1 MRLALVT
8 CRGTPTND
16 ALAQRSALG
25 IAWEP
30 MTPARALEVLEPG
43 DAALGRLDVLP
54 TLDGMDD
61 GLLALG
67 ALVARG
73 VVVLNEPPAL
83 LAAHD
88 KLLTARALRRHD
100 VPHPW
105 TTHVCG
111 RRPAPRSD
119 RPLVLKP
126 RFGSWGK
133 EVHKCDDAA
142 ALERALDA
150 VRATHW
156 YARHGALVQELVPP
170 QGYDLRI
177 VVAAGRVVGAAYRVA
192 APGEWRTNVALGG
205 VRRPVADPPR
215 AAAALALE
223 AARAVGTDLAG
234 VDLLPDGEGGWVVA
248 ELNGAVEF
256 TQEYAAWGDIF
267 AETAAILAWSARE
280 RLERAA
286 SSEPSSEPETAPRHA
301 ATLLPARR
309 RSSAG

>member
-8 CRGTPTND
+8 CRRTPTND
-16 ALAQRSALG
+16 ALAERSVLGMSWEQMSPTQALD
-25 IAWEP
+25 EL
-30 MTPARALEVLEPG
+30 RPG

-73 VVVLNEPPAL
+73 VVVLNGPPAL

-88 KLLTARALRRHD
+88 KLMTARILRRHD

-105 TTHVCG
+105 TTHVRG
-111 RRPAPRSD
+111 EQAAPRSD
-119 RPLVLKP
+119 RPLVVKP
-126 RFGSWGK
+126 RFGSWGL
-133 EVHKCDDAA
+133 EVHRCDGAAELDAA
-142 ALERALDA
+142 LAS
-150 VRATHW
+150 VRGTHW
-156 YARHGALVQELVPP
+156 YERHGALVQELVPP

-177 VVAAGRVVGAAYRVA
+177 VVAAGRVAGAVYRVA

-205 VRRPVADPPR
+205 VRRPVSDPPR

-223 AARAVGTDLAG
+223 AARAVGIDLAG

-267 AETAAILAWSARE
+267 AETAALLAWAARE
-280 RLERAA
+280 RLERDA
-286 SSEPSSEPETAPRHA
+286 PSPQETETGPVRA

-309 RSSAG
+309 RSSVG